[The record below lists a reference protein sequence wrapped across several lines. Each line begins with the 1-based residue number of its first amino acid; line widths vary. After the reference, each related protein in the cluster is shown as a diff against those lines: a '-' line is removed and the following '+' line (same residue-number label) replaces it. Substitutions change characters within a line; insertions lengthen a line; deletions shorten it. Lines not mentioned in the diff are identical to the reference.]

1 MLLRSVTNSKKPKIY
16 IFTIICISILS
27 LSMAGLYLN
36 SNNERKILFA
46 ENMILN
52 DSINKIRTTK
62 INGIKENTIEA
73 IDRNHEVKINYIVR
87 KGDYP
92 YKIAEFFYNDGSK
105 YKQIEAD
112 NNLKQPYVLR
122 VGQVLIIKI
131 SED

>member
-1 MLLRSVTNSKKPKIY
+1 
-16 IFTIICISILS
+16 
-27 LSMAGLYLN
+27 MAGLYLN

-52 DSINKIRTTK
+52 DSINKIRNTK

-73 IDRNHEVKINYIVR
+73 IDRNHEVIINYIVR

-105 YKQIEAD
+105 YKQIEID

-131 SED
+131 SQD